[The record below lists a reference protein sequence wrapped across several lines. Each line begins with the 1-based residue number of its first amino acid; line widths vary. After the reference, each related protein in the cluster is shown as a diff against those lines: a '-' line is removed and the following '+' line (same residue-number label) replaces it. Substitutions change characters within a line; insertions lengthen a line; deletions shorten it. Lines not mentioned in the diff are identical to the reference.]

1 MILLDSTVHV
11 KEIENASDISLS
23 YINTMYTG
31 NLKNTRG
38 AAEDFSHLSSVLIPT
53 LSDQS

>member
-1 MILLDSTVHV
+1 MILLDSTMHV

-31 NLKNTRG
+31 NLKNTRC